1 MEKLKNINYIPLNF
15 IKINNKWKEIDFSYD
30 NNLKCCENKCINT
43 SKPIGECIEGNGFVN
58 LINDEIIE
66 YVNFEGKGVNNTSLI
81 LTKNSFKQPQNC
93 INYSLFYFEIKCK
106 IEGKFND
113 NGMYIG
119 LKIDGDDHKYVRF
132 GASIA
137 SIINEIEES
146 FYLSKFSWN
155 NNDVFGCGLVYPPQ
169 NFPYI
174 FFTQNGKQIG
184 KAVLVMDNND
194 SYKPYVVLTCCSVQ
208 ANFGDDLE
216 AKPFVYDYSKHLPY
230 LL

>member
-1 MEKLKNINYIPLNF
+1 VEHWKKEFEILALKSNLNF
-15 IKINNKWKEIDFSYD
+15 QF
-30 NNLKCCENKCINT
+30 L
-43 SKPIGECIEGNGFVN
+43 
-58 LINDEIIE
+58 
-66 YVNFEGKGVNNTSLI
+66 GVNNTSLI

-184 KAVLVMDNND
+184 NNF
-194 SYKPYVVLTCCSVQ
+194 K
-208 ANFGDDLE
+208 N
-216 AKPFVYDYSKHLPY
+216 
-230 LL
+230 